1 MSLIQYARR
10 SFAVGTASVL
20 AFGTLFAAA
29 PVHAQSVL
37 SGTTVS
43 PPSYEI
49 SVQGGEIVKKVIQV
63 SNTSSNPQQYKMDV
77 SNFVPLGED
86 GASVFYPAQKGSIAD
101 WVRFVPPSFTLQKD
115 QTMNVTVEVQLP
127 RDLKPGGHY
136 FTVFASTQA
145 GKVSGS
151 GIGTSYA
158 VGTNFLVTAA
168 GNISES
174 ASVLEFSTPHGRV
187 VPGETVSFMTRI
199 KNTGNSHIKP
209 QGMVEVFRGNEK
221 VDELVVNAGGASVLP
236 DSVRKFTVTTGKALA
251 PGQYWARLS
260 LRYGADRTLTVDP
273 VNFVVIG
280 ETSMAAIV
288 ATILGIFVLI
298 LLAALMVNRKPV
310 NNMNGR
316 KM

>member
-1 MSLIQYARR
+1 
-10 SFAVGTASVL
+10 
-20 AFGTLFAAA
+20 
-29 PVHAQSVL
+29 
-37 SGTTVS
+37 
-43 PPSYEI
+43 
-49 SVQGGEIVKKVIQV
+49 
-63 SNTSSNPQQYKMDV
+63 
-77 SNFVPLGED
+77 
-86 GASVFYPAQKGSIAD
+86 
-101 WVRFVPPSFTLQKD
+101 
-115 QTMNVTVEVQLP
+115 
-127 RDLKPGGHY
+127 
-136 FTVFASTQA
+136 
-145 GKVSGS
+145 
-151 GIGTSYA
+151 
-158 VGTNFLVTAA
+158 
-168 GNISES
+168 
-174 ASVLEFSTPHGRV
+174 
-187 VPGETVSFMTRI
+187 
-199 KNTGNSHIKP
+199 
-209 QGMVEVFRGNEK
+209 VEVFRGNEK